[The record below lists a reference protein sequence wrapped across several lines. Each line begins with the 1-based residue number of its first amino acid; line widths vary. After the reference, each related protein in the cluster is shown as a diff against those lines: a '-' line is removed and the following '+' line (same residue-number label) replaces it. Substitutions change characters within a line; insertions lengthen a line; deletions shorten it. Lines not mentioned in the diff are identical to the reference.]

1 MSERKALL
9 IGIDDYPG
17 KNKLNGCLS
26 DVRML
31 NSVLSKNEDGSDNFD
46 IVEMLDVKSSHDAMV
61 QIESLFATDS
71 EIALFYFSGHGFNN
85 TTGSE
90 IVFPD
95 DIGHNGYYKG
105 LQMRSI
111 MEIVNQSKSKNKII
125 ILDCCHAGD
134 LGRYRIDIDNSDLGQ
149 GVSILTACK
158 GDESAIA
165 QGGHSMFTAAL
176 CLALS
181 GPAADFS
188 GNVTMGSLYGYV
200 ERFFSAGEQRPVF
213 KTNVSEFVSLRKVK
227 PKVPE
232 ETIKEI
238 VSLFSKPSD
247 QIQLDPSFEFSNSE
261 GNQPELIEPY
271 AVPENVEK
279 MKTLQALA
287 RIGFVEPVG
296 EEHMYYAAM
305 KSKTCKLTLLGTYY
319 WLLVKK
325 GILK

>member
-1 MSERKALL
+1 MSRRKALL

-17 KNKLNGCLS
+17 KAKLNGCLS
-26 DVRML
+26 DVSSL
-31 NSVLSKNEDGSDNFD
+31 KDVLSFNEDGTQNFD
-46 IVEMLDVKSSHDAMV
+46 IVEMLDVRSSHEAMV
-61 QIESLFATDS
+61 QIESLFSTDS

-85 TTGSE
+85 ITGSE

-95 DIGHNGYYKG
+95 DLLHNGYYKG

-111 MEIVNQSKSKNKII
+111 MEIVNQSKSKNKVI

-134 LGRYRIDIDNSDLGQ
+134 LGRYRIDIDNSDLGS

-158 GDESAIA
+158 GDESAMV
-165 QGGHSMFTAAL
+165 QGGHSIFTSAL
-176 CLALS
+176 CFALS

-213 KTNVSEFVSLRKVK
+213 KTNVSEFVTLRKVK
-227 PKVPE
+227 SKVSDN
-232 ETIKEI
+232 TLKEI
-238 VSLFSKPSD
+238 VSLFPKLSD

-261 GNQPELIEPY
+261 GNQPKLIEPF
-271 AVPENVEK
+271 ANPENVEK

-305 KSKTCKLTLLGTYY
+305 NSKPCKLTLLGTYY

-325 GILK
+325 GVL